1 MTTMWREY
9 FKNNFRTRGDYGN
22 EKFTYSTALVFCFC
36 VANFVYA
43 SVMSKVL
50 PDQGLDTT
58 PTYYY
63 LGCALTYSVAMV
75 ASNKVINDDKYYTL
89 QITLKSSQ
97 KNIPWNQFYRILY

>member
-1 MTTMWREY
+1 M
-9 FKNNFRTRGDYGN
+9 
-22 EKFTYSTALVFCFC
+22 FCFC

-97 KNIPWNQFYRILY
+97 KNIP

>member
-1 MTTMWREY
+1 MWRER
-9 FKNNFRTRGDYGN
+9 FWNIFRTRGDYGN

-36 VANFVYA
+36 AANFVYA

-75 ASNKVINDDKYYTL
+75 ASNKVINYSQIKSEKYSV
-89 QITLKSSQ
+89 KS
-97 KNIPWNQFYRILY
+97 IL

>member
-1 MTTMWREY
+1 MWREH
-9 FKNNFRTRGDYGN
+9 FLNNFRTRGDYGN

-75 ASNKVINDDKYYTL
+75 ASNKVINYSQIKSEKYSV
-89 QITLKSSQ
+89 KS
-97 KNIPWNQFYRILY
+97 IL